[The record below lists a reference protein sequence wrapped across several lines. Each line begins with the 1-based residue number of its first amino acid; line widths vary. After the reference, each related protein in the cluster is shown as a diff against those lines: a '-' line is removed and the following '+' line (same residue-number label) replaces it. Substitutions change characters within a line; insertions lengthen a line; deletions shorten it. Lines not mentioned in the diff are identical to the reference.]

1 MRFLNFVVVLCHQL
15 SFLQSLTSRQK
26 TPLFLSLQNIF
37 SSQTN
42 TKHFK
47 HSHIIISKFC
57 IIPPTH
63 PLGGPP
69 SIFQL
74 SISLNY
80 SISNRNTIHIA
91 VQPHFPYSLSRKILS
106 YHSRKAAFTFF
117 FAFFFSLSL
126 FLFGFLC
133 SRFFSF
139 IEICFKMGFTDSM
152 GEPPNASIDPGSS
165 SSTSSSFFESKDHY
179 CDYNELKIKSILKKM
194 AWELAGLACFLPSRR
209 RRISGNNEETE
220 EKKKDKNL
228 EHNKAWLLAES
239 GGCVGAELTNADP
252 HSVHSSFRFSFC
264 SQVELDSMNMSSSIA
279 ATVLMVNLD
288 NGLCESR
295 AKELKWRRIESL
307 ERSISPVANTLIR
320 FSYGE
325 ILTATRCFSKGRVL
339 GRGALSYVFRGRVGL
354 LRTSVAIKRLDKED
368 KESSKAFCRELMI
381 ASSLHHPNVVPLVG
395 FCIDP
400 EEGLFLVYKYV
411 SGGSLEC
418 HLHEK
423 KRGIKGSA
431 TLSWSVRY
439 KVATGIAQSVAY
451 LHNGTERCVVH
462 RDIKPSN
469 ILLSSRKT
477 PKLCDFGLATWTSAP
492 SVPFLCKTVKGTF
505 GYLAPEYF
513 QHGKVSDRTD
523 VYALGVVLLELITGR
538 KPIEARR
545 PPGEENLV
553 LWAKP
558 LLCKG
563 KGAIGE
569 LLDPRVKCT
578 LKNSNQVARMIEA
591 AAACVTSEESR
602 RPAIGEIIAILKGEE
617 QPFISKRK
625 KSGFLG
631 NGCVIDCYSQS
642 QQTNSEMRSHL
653 ALAMLGVSEFEEDD
667 HLCCR

>member
-1 MRFLNFVVVLCHQL
+1 
-15 SFLQSLTSRQK
+15 
-26 TPLFLSLQNIF
+26 
-37 SSQTN
+37 
-42 TKHFK
+42 
-47 HSHIIISKFC
+47 
-57 IIPPTH
+57 
-63 PLGGPP
+63 
-69 SIFQL
+69 
-74 SISLNY
+74 
-80 SISNRNTIHIA
+80 
-91 VQPHFPYSLSRKILS
+91 
-106 YHSRKAAFTFF
+106 
-117 FAFFFSLSL
+117 
-126 FLFGFLC
+126 
-133 SRFFSF
+133 
-139 IEICFKMGFTDSM
+139 MGFTNSIE
-152 GEPPNASIDPGSS
+152 EPPNASSGAPFYSS
-165 SSTSSSFFESKDHY
+165 SSSYSEAKTHY
-179 CDYNELKIKSILKKM
+179 CDYNELKIKSILRKM
-194 AWELAGLACFLPSRR
+194 VWELGLACVLPPRR
-209 RRISGNNEETE
+209 RRSSGQNDGTE
-220 EKKKDKNL
+220 GGGDKRNDKNL

-239 GGCVGAELTNADP
+239 GGCGGAELTNADP
-252 HSVHSSFRFSFC
+252 QSVHSSFRFSFC
-264 SQVELDSMNMSSSIA
+264 SQVELESMNMSSSTA

-325 ILTATRCFSKGRVL
+325 ILAATRSFSKGRVL

-411 SGGSLEC
+411 SGGSLER

-431 TLSWSVRY
+431 TLPWSVRY
-439 KVATGIAQSVAY
+439 KVAIGIAQAVAY

-469 ILLSSRKT
+469 ILLSSKKT
-477 PKLCDFGLATWTSAP
+477 PKLCDFGLATWTAAP
-492 SVPFLCKTVKGTF
+492 SIPFLCKTVKGTF

-513 QHGKVSDRTD
+513 QHGKVSDKTD

-545 PPGEENLV
+545 PQGEENLV

-558 LLCKG
+558 LLHKG
-563 KGAIGE
+563 KGAIEE
-569 LLDPRVKCT
+569 LLDPRLKCT
-578 LKNSNQVARMIEA
+578 LRNSNQVARMIEA

-617 QPFISKRK
+617 QPVFSRRK

-642 QQTNSEMRSHL
+642 QQANSEMKSHL
-653 ALAMLGVSEFEEDD
+653 ALAMLGVSELEDDD
-667 HLCCR
+667 HLYCR